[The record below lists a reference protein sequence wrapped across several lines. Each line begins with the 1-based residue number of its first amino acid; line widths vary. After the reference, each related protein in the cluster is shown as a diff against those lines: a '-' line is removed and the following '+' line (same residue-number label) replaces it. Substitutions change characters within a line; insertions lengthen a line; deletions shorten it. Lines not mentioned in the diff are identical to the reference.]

1 MHLGH
6 APMVVAIDVD
16 VPDFNA
22 AYVGA
27 TTAIER
33 LSTEPIGQVTLT
45 LTNVVVGSRY
55 RIERQGD
62 GSLATPAGNAEGVA
76 ASSTVSLLLDY
87 YAGGSPNND
96 LRIKVRKASGTPNY
110 IPFETQATLSATPQS
125 IFVGQILDE

>member
-1 MHLGH
+1 
-6 APMVVAIDVD
+6 MVVAIDVD

-62 GSLATPAGNAEGVA
+62 GSLATPTGNAEGVA
-76 ASSTVSLLLDY
+76 ASSTVPLLLDY

-96 LRIKVRKASGTPNY
+96 LRIKVRKGTSPQKY
-110 IPFETQATLSATPQS
+110 QPFETQVVLSAAGAS
-125 IFVGQILDE
+125 AFVAQIPDPIA